1 MEIPTIYHTLNSIA
15 LIIFDFEF
23 MLVSLSFFSR
33 ENEKG
38 FVYFPRPCSP
48 CASSRG
54 SRGRSSP
61 RAAGPRCT
69 TTRASATPL
78 WQVFEYSN
86 KVRFFVGKWLFLSD
100 GDKNLITG
108 VGKTHALN
116 FAIDVGG
123 KFSLEAVMV
132 RILLTKIHNFFER
145 GENFVP
151 ILSNEYARNHLSI
164 FI

>member
-1 MEIPTIYHTLNSIA
+1 M
-15 LIIFDFEF
+15 
-23 MLVSLSFFSR
+23 
-33 ENEKG
+33 
-38 FVYFPRPCSP
+38 
-48 CASSRG
+48 
-54 SRGRSSP
+54 
-61 RAAGPRCT
+61 
-69 TTRASATPL
+69 
-78 WQVFEYSN
+78 
-86 KVRFFVGKWLFLSD
+86 SD